1 MNADENA
8 VHTSFSIMVCSLKS
22 QKLLAGVME
31 YTNIVDASMKCFHE
45 MRTLRVE
52 LWSHVLGQAT
62 SSMLMLGPSI

>member
-31 YTNIVDASMKCFHE
+31 YTNIVDASMKCLP
-45 MRTLRVE
+45 TLRVG